1 MNNMQR
7 FIISRS
13 DTGRQALQRLNE
25 IAIAGA
31 ALFVT
36 DENNRLAGSLTDGDI
51 RRGLLKGLNIDSS
64 VHEFL
69 NAGSKYF
76 TEGENNFERIGA
88 YRKLKIRFVPVI
100 DKDHKIIRI
109 IDIDSLRSLVP
120 ADAVLMAGGKGER
133 LKPLTDKVPKP
144 MLNVGDKPIIIRNM
158 ERLADYGVSNFYVS
172 VRHMAG
178 QVEEGINAH
187 KLENASVRFIR
198 EDVPLGTIGAVKLI
212 PHFENDVVLLMNA
225 DLLTNI
231 DFSDFYSKFVRS
243 GADMQVATVP
253 YKVDVPYAVLDINHD
268 EEVVSFREK
277 PSYTYYS
284 NAGIY
289 LFKKELVELIPGN
302 QAFDA
307 THFME
312 AVIAK
317 KKRVVSYPI
326 LGYWLDIGRLED
338 YHKAQEDV
346 KHIPF

>member
-1 MNNMQR
+1 MKDTQR
-7 FIISRS
+7 FIISRN
-13 DTGRQALQRLNE
+13 DTARQALQRLNE
-25 IAIAGA
+25 IAISGA

-36 DENNRLAGSLTDGDI
+36 DEEGRLAGSLTDGDI
-51 RRGLLKGLNIDSS
+51 RRGLLKGLNIDSPVS
-64 VHEFL
+64 KFL
-69 NAGSKYF
+69 NPGSKYF
-76 TEGENNFERIGA
+76 TEGENNFEKASA
-88 YRKLKIRFVPVI
+88 YRKLNIRFVPAL
-100 DKDHKIIRI
+100 DKDRRI
-109 IDIDSLRSLVP
+109 VRILNMDSLRSMIP

-133 LKPLTDKVPKP
+133 LKPLTNNVPKP
-144 MLNVGDKPIIIRNM
+144 MLKVGEMPIIIRNM
-158 ERLADYGVSNFYVS
+158 KRLANYGISSFFVS
-172 VRHMAG
+172 VRHMADR
-178 QVEEGINAH
+178 VEEGINAYE
-187 KLENASVRFIR
+187 LENASVRFIR

-212 PHFENDVVLLMNA
+212 KCFEHDVILLMNS

-231 DFSDFYSKFVRS
+231 DFADFYDKFVQS

-253 YKVDVPYAVLDINHD
+253 YKVNVPYAVLDINHD

-289 LFKKELVELIPGN
+289 LFKKELIELIPEH
-302 QAFDA
+302 QSFDA

-312 AVIAK
+312 AVISK
-317 KKRVVSYPI
+317 QKRLVSYPI